1 MNRYKYPSLDQYIA
15 QERATIRYLMTQSA
29 IRKYD
34 AFAGQLSGLYD
45 KLKGKFNRNIIWDF
59 EFKSDL
65 EKQRKTHAVRLS
77 GKVEF
82 DTDRLT
88 FSSHNITIFGVVDTE
103 FQSKVIRQLH
113 FDVALPWEKN
123 KALHPLYHIQSEGAY
138 DVGGKDDVAEE
149 SCHVSLPRIPFYPL
163 SFALFFD
170 MSIRELGSKDLK
182 TMIDVGGWR
191 EIIRANEDK
200 MIYPF
205 WDEVMHRKNTRG
217 TFIIPDIYYEPG
229 DQA

>member
-88 FSSHNITIFGVVDTE
+88 FSSHNITIF
-103 FQSKVIRQLH
+103 
-113 FDVALPWEKN
+113 
-123 KALHPLYHIQSEGAY
+123 
-138 DVGGKDDVAEE
+138 
-149 SCHVSLPRIPFYPL
+149 
-163 SFALFFD
+163 
-170 MSIRELGSKDLK
+170 
-182 TMIDVGGWR
+182 
-191 EIIRANEDK
+191 
-200 MIYPF
+200 
-205 WDEVMHRKNTRG
+205 
-217 TFIIPDIYYEPG
+217 
-229 DQA
+229 